1 METIEF
7 KKYLNKDSGK
17 NIGVTT
23 IKNILIKLVGNSWG
37 L

>member
-1 METIEF
+1 MKKMETIEF

-23 IKNILIKLVGNSWG
+23 IKNI
-37 L
+37 